1 MDYKIVNELLPEDLF
16 YLRNLLGW
24 KEIKK
29 DQLEKGLY
37 NTEYKITVKNDI
49 DVIAVGRVITDYS
62 CKGLLSDIIVNPK
75 YQKQGYGKIVV
86 TCLIKRIKENLKKDE
101 LFQLEAS
108 PTNGNRDFY
117 IKCGMKY
124 KPENQDGTY
133 IWLKG
138 E

>member
-1 MDYKIVNELLPEDLF
+1 MDYKIDYNLTSNDLY
-16 YLRNLLGW
+16 YLRKILGW
-24 KEIKK
+24 KEISKE
-29 DQLEKGLY
+29 QLDKGLEH
-37 NTEYKITVKNDI
+37 TEYKITIKNEDDI
-49 DVIAVGRVITDYS
+49 IAVGRIVSDYS
-62 CKGLLSDIIVNPK
+62 CKGLLSDVLVNPN
-75 YQKQGYGKIVV
+75 YQKQGFGKIVV
-86 TCLIKRIKENLKKDE
+86 TSLIKMVKDNLKDGE

-133 IWLKG
+133 LWIKG